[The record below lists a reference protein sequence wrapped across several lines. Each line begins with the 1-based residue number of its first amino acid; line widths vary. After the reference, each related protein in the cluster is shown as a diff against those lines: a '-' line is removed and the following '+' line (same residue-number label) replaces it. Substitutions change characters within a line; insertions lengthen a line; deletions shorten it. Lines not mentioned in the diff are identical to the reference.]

1 MWGYLVSVENMNSQV
16 GSEKMKQKEC
26 GWEQKKKEWQEL
38 EAKTSEGPQILKSE
52 FVIYESV
59 KESKEHHV

>member
-1 MWGYLVSVENMNSQV
+1 MDG
-16 GSEKMKQKEC
+16 
-26 GWEQKKKEWQEL
+26 EQRKKEWQEL